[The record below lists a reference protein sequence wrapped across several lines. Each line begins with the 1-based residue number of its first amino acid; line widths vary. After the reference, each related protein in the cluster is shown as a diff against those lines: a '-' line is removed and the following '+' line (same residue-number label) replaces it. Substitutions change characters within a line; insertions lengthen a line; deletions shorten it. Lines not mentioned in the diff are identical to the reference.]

1 MNLRTKYLGLDLK
14 NPVIVG
20 ASNLVSDL
28 NMLRKLEDAGA
39 AAIVYKS
46 LFEEQIHLENLEM
59 HQLMTDYSERNAEMV
74 SLFNEKLYEAGP
86 QEFLF
91 QFSEAKK
98 ALGIPLI
105 ASLNCVYDDTW
116 FSYAKKLEEA
126 GADALE
132 VNFYSIPVDF
142 DVDSRGILSAEL
154 DIIEGIKKHVSIP
167 VSAKLSPYYTNQLY
181 TISEMSRRG
190 ADGFVLFNR
199 FFQPDID
206 IQAEK
211 HKFAFNLS
219 SEQDNKLPLRFVGML
234 HGNIESDICASNGIF
249 TGADVIKML
258 LAGADV
264 VQVVSTL
271 YKHGPKQLTKILK
284 EIEEWMQSKNYES
297 LEDFRGKLSNKNT
310 KDPFT
315 YRRAQYV
322 DILMK
327 SEEIF
332 KAYPMR

>member
-1 MNLRTKYLGLDLK
+1 MNLSTKYLGLDLK
-14 NPVIVG
+14 NPIIVG

-28 NMLRKLEDAGA
+28 DMLRKLEDAGA

-59 HQLMTDYSERNAEMV
+59 YQLMTEYKERNAEMV
-74 SLFNEKLYEAGP
+74 SLFHEDLYEANP
-86 QEFLF
+86 NEFLQ

-105 ASLNCVYDDTW
+105 GSLNCVYDDTW
-116 FSYAKKLEEA
+116 FTYAKKLEEA

-132 VNFYSIPVDF
+132 VNFYAIPLEF

-154 DIIEGIKKHVSIP
+154 DIIEGIKKQVSIP
-167 VSAKLSPYYTNQLY
+167 VSVKLSPYYTNQLY

-199 FFQPDID
+199 FFQPDINID
-206 IQAEK
+206 EEK
-211 HKFAFNLS
+211 HQFSYNLS
-219 SEQDNKLPLRFVGML
+219 SEMDNRLALRFSGL
-234 HGNIESDICASNGIF
+234 LYGNIKSDVCASNGIF
-249 TGADVIKML
+249 SGADVIKML
-258 LAGADV
+258 LAGANV
-264 VQVVSTL
+264 VQIVSAL
-271 YKHGPKQLTKILK
+271 YKHGPKQIGKMLADIETWMKSK
-284 EIEEWMQSKNYES
+284 EYES
-297 LEDFRGKLSNKNT
+297 LDDFRGLLSNKRT

-322 DILMK
+322 DILMR
-327 SEEIF
+327 SDRIF
-332 KAYPMR
+332 KSYPMI